1 MGNGVGSNVAKVGN
15 INLPESI
22 NYIWEEYISDS
33 KNNSLLSYEMNQKTL
48 TYVNKSLTFDYLIK
62 GDQNKTKNFPL
73 YIILHNGGISQPSY
87 NNGEFLKARFRY
99 QSCVQTGIVCGVRGV
114 TDLSNMHYSK
124 ESIILLDR
132 LIKSFIVF
140 YKADPDRV
148 YLIGLGLGGDGV
160 YQIINLLSS
169 RFAAAVVISGHS
181 YGKVLKNLLN
191 VHLLIQVGEND
202 TYFDKN
208 KDAVKTYKRI
218 KQHYENFKNKCKQLS
233 KYSQISS
240 KDKKNSNFISNI
252 PSSSQSTTSNKKNV
266 KNNLSN
272 EKTCVECY
280 IHAGQEQDIN
290 DYDRKFQEIPIIAD
304 PIQWMI
310 SDNGNETIN
319 ANTNSISF
327 LNKFVRDPLP
337 KNLFWDL
344 TCTLAIPI
352 SYSNKSKDENG
363 IKDITMI
370 KDTKSG
376 GEGFFN
382 GSLMTSN
389 KDNKDEKNVGNSVLF
404 NKYYY
409 WLEIGCY
416 NVSSLGT
423 LEVIARY
430 DNKNNYIFIDT
441 PIKFIRILL
450 NERMVDFNKEIT
462 FHYNGMKQSIKV
474 TRNYQ
479 TERRTLAERGDYTYI
494 FSAAVIF
501 ESKDLNTFKVSQFEE
516 V

>member
-1 MGNGVGSNVAKVGN
+1 MGSGVGSAAAKAGN
-15 INLPESI
+15 KNLPESI
-22 NYIWEEYISDS
+22 NYIWEEYIADS

-48 TYVNKSLTFDYLIK
+48 TYSNKSLVFDYLIK
-62 GDQNKTKNFPL
+62 GDQNKMKNFPM

-87 NNGEFLKARFRY
+87 NNGEFIKARFRY
-99 QSCVQTGIVCGVRGV
+99 QSCIQTGIICSVRGV

-140 YKADPDRV
+140 YKADPDRI
-148 YLIGLGLGGDGV
+148 YLIGLGFGGDGV

-202 TYFDKN
+202 TYFDRN

-218 KQHYENFKNKCKQLS
+218 KQHYENFRNKCKQLS
-233 KYSQISS
+233 KYSTGHPIG
-240 KDKKNSNFISNI
+240 KKNNTSNFITNI
-252 PSSSQSTTSNKKNV
+252 PTSSNPSTSKNSKNV
-266 KNNLSN
+266 STNY
-272 EKTCVECY
+272 KTCVDCY
-280 IHAGQEQDIN
+280 VHTGQEQVIN
-290 DYDRKFQEIPIIAD
+290 DCDKKQPEVPIIAD
-304 PIQWMI
+304 PIQWMT
-310 SDNGNETIN
+310 SDNGNESIYQN
-319 ANTNSISF
+319 VNSISF

-337 KNLFWDL
+337 RNLFWDL
-344 TCTLAIPI
+344 TCTIAIPI
-352 SYSNKSKDENG
+352 TYPNKTKDENG
-363 IKDITMI
+363 LKDITMI
-370 KDTKSG
+370 KDTRSG

-382 GSLMTSN
+382 GSLMNTN
-389 KDNKDEKNVGNSVLF
+389 KDRDEKNIGNSVLF
-404 NKYYY
+404 NKYFY

-416 NVSSLGT
+416 SVNSLGT
-423 LEVIARY
+423 LEVIVRY
-430 DNKNNYIFIDT
+430 EPKNNNIFIDT

-450 NERMVDFNKEIT
+450 NERMVDFNKDIV
-462 FHYNGMKQSIKV
+462 FNYNGMKQSIKV

-516 V
+516 T

>member
-1 MGNGVGSNVAKVGN
+1 MGSGVGSAATKVG
-15 INLPESI
+15 IKNLPESI
-22 NYIWEEYISDS
+22 NYIWEEYIADS

-48 TYVNKSLTFDYLIK
+48 TYSNKSLAFDYLIK
-62 GDQNKTKNFPL
+62 GDQNRKNLPL

-99 QSCVQTGIVCGVRGV
+99 QSCIQTGIICGVRGV

-148 YLIGLGLGGDGV
+148 YLIGLGFGGDGV
-160 YQIINLLSS
+160 YQIINLIPS

-181 YGKVLKNLLN
+181 YGKILKNLLN

-202 TYFDKN
+202 TFFDKN

-218 KQHYENFKNKCKQLS
+218 KQHYENFRNKCKQLS
-233 KYSQISS
+233 KYSVGNQSG
-240 KDKKNSNFISNI
+240 KNNNNFISNI
-252 PSSSQSTTSNKKNV
+252 PSSSNTSSKKNTL
-266 KNNLSN
+266 NLLTS

-280 IHAGQEQDIN
+280 LHTGQEQVIN
-290 DYDRKFQEIPIIAD
+290 DFDKKLQEFPIIAD

-310 SDNGNETIN
+310 SDKENESIN
-319 ANTNSISF
+319 QNTNSISF
-327 LNKFVRDPLP
+327 LNKFVREPLP
-337 KNLFWDL
+337 RNLFWDL
-344 TCTLAIPI
+344 TCTIAIPI
-352 SYSNKSKDENG
+352 TYPNKTKEENNL
-363 IKDITMI
+363 KDITMI
-370 KDTKSG
+370 KDSRSG

-389 KDNKDEKNVGNSVLF
+389 KDKDEKNLGNSVMF
-404 NKYYY
+404 NKYFY
-409 WLEIGCY
+409 WLEIGGY
-416 NVSSLGT
+416 SVQSLGT

-430 DNKNNYIFIDT
+430 DPKNNNIFIDT
-441 PIKFIRILL
+441 PIKYIRILL
-450 NERMVDFNKEIT
+450 NERMVDFNKDIA

-501 ESKDLNTFKVSQFEE
+501 ESKDMNTFKVSQFEE

>member
-1 MGNGVGSNVAKVGN
+1 MGSGVGSATAKVG
-15 INLPESI
+15 IKNLPESI
-22 NYIWEEYISDS
+22 NYIWEEYIADS

-48 TYVNKSLTFDYLIK
+48 TYLNKSLAFDYLIK
-62 GDQNKTKNFPL
+62 GDQNKNRFLPL

-99 QSCVQTGIVCGVRGV
+99 QSCIQTGIICGVRGV

-148 YLIGLGLGGDGV
+148 YLIGLGFGGDGV
-160 YQIINLLSS
+160 YQIINLISS

-181 YGKVLKNLLN
+181 YGKILKNLLN

-218 KQHYENFKNKCKQLS
+218 KQHYENFRNKCKQLS
-233 KYSQISS
+233 KYSMGGNQGG
-240 KDKKNSNFISNI
+240 KNNNNFISNI
-252 PSSSQSTTSNKKNV
+252 PSSSNTTTSKKNAI
-266 KNNLSN
+266 NSLTS

-280 IHAGQEQDIN
+280 LHTGQEQVIN
-290 DYDRKFQEIPIIAD
+290 DYDKKFQEFPIIAD

-310 SDNGNETIN
+310 SDNGNESIN
-319 ANTNSISF
+319 QNTNSISF
-327 LNKFVRDPLP
+327 LNKFIREPLP
-337 KNLFWDL
+337 RHLFWDL
-344 TCTLAIPI
+344 TCTIAIPI
-352 SYSNKSKDENG
+352 TYPNKTKEENG
-363 IKDITMI
+363 LKDMTMI
-370 KDTKSG
+370 KDTRSG

-382 GSLMTSN
+382 GSLMTTN
-389 KDNKDEKNVGNSVLF
+389 KDKDEKNSGNTVMF
-404 NKYYY
+404 NKYFY

-416 NVSSLGT
+416 NVQSLGA

-430 DNKNNYIFIDT
+430 DPKNNNIFIDT

-450 NERMVDFNKEIT
+450 NERMVDFNKDIT

-501 ESKDLNTFKVSQFEE
+501 ESKDMNTFKVSQFEE

>member
-1 MGNGVGSNVAKVGN
+1 MGSGVGSANAKVGN
-15 INLPESI
+15 KNLPESI
-22 NYIWEEYISDS
+22 NYIWEEYIADC

-48 TYVNKSLTFDYLIK
+48 TYFNKSLTFDYLIK
-62 GDQNKTKNFPL
+62 GDQNKMKNFPL
-73 YIILHNGGISQPSY
+73 YIVLHNGGISQPSY
-87 NNGEFLKARFRY
+87 NNGEFIKARFRY
-99 QSCVQTGIVCGVRGV
+99 QSCIQTGIICSVRGV

-132 LIKSFIVF
+132 LIKSFIAF

-148 YLIGLGLGGDGV
+148 YLIGLGFGGDGV

-169 RFAAAVVISGHS
+169 RFAAAVVVSGHS
-181 YGKVLKNLLN
+181 YGKILKNLLN

-233 KYSQISS
+233 KYSTGNSNG
-240 KDKKNSNFISNI
+240 KNNNNNFISNI
-252 PSSSQSTTSNKKNV
+252 PSTSNTSSKKNS
-266 KNNLSN
+266 KNASTN

-280 IHAGQEQDIN
+280 IHTGQEQLIN
-290 DYDRKFQEIPIIAD
+290 DYDKKQTEVPIIAD
-304 PIQWMI
+304 PILWMT
-310 SDNGNETIN
+310 SDNGNESIN
-319 ANTNSISF
+319 QNTNSIYF

-344 TCTLAIPI
+344 TCTLSIPI
-352 SYSNKSKDENG
+352 TYPNKTKEENAVKDV
-363 IKDITMI
+363 TMI
-370 KDTKSG
+370 RDTRSG

-382 GSLMTSN
+382 GSLMATN
-389 KDNKDEKNVGNSVLF
+389 KDRDEKNIGNSVLF

-409 WLEIGCY
+409 WLEIGGY
-416 NVSSLGT
+416 SVHSLGT
-423 LEVIARY
+423 LEVIVRY
-430 DNKNNYIFIDT
+430 EPKNNHIYIDT

-501 ESKDLNTFKVSQFEE
+501 ESKDMNTFKVSQFEE
-516 V
+516 I

>member
-1 MGNGVGSNVAKVGN
+1 MGSGVGSATAKVG
-15 INLPESI
+15 IKNLPESI

-48 TYVNKSLTFDYLIK
+48 TYLNKSMAFDYLIK
-62 GDQNKTKNFPL
+62 GDQNKTKKLPL

-99 QSCVQTGIVCGVRGV
+99 QSCIQTGIICGVRGV

-148 YLIGLGLGGDGV
+148 YLIGLGFGGDGV

-233 KYSQISS
+233 KYSISNS
-240 KDKKNSNFISNI
+240 SNKKNNNNNFMSNI
-252 PSSSQSTTSNKKNV
+252 PSTSENKKNKN
-266 KNNLSN
+266 KNNTTN

-280 IHAGQEQDIN
+280 IHTGQEQVIN
-290 DYDRKFQEIPIIAD
+290 DFDKKFQEFPVIAD
-304 PIQWMI
+304 PIEWMI
-310 SDNGNETIN
+310 SDEVNESIN
-319 ANTNSISF
+319 VNTNSISF
-327 LNKFVRDPLP
+327 LNKFTRDPLP

-344 TCTLAIPI
+344 TCTISIPI
-352 SYSNKSKDENG
+352 TYPNKTKEENAAKDL
-363 IKDITMI
+363 TMI
-370 KDTKSG
+370 KDTRSG

-382 GSLMTSN
+382 GSLMAT
-389 KDNKDEKNVGNSVLF
+389 KDKDEKNMGNTVLF

-409 WLEIGCY
+409 WLEIGGY
-416 NVSSLGT
+416 DVNSLGT
-423 LEVIARY
+423 LQVIARY
-430 DNKNNYIFIDT
+430 DPKNNNIYIDS

-462 FHYNGMKQSIKV
+462 FNYNGAKQSIKV

-501 ESKDLNTFKVSQFEE
+501 EAKDMNIFKISQFEE
-516 V
+516 G